1 MCRKKSGVRASE
13 QAIDSIN
20 AKRSVLLDSKHL
32 MVFTSRFREY
42 CICCVLSRPHSIET
56 IYAGARE
63 RVRKKNRLFF
73 LSSLARTN
81 KCGRRKKVHRRI
93 MIIISECSLLIN
105 CVHNNSRLSCIYNI
119 YSIYK
124 HEITS
129 AHWPKQFC
137 VAAAH
142 TRCIEYNITKLS
154 SVFALDAKKIDRARE
169 FFSSVALWVCVLFHL
184 FGFEILHFSEL

>member
-1 MCRKKSGVRASE
+1 M
-13 QAIDSIN
+13 
-20 AKRSVLLDSKHL
+20 
-32 MVFTSRFREY
+32 
-42 CICCVLSRPHSIET
+42 
-56 IYAGARE
+56 
-63 RVRKKNRLFF
+63 
-73 LSSLARTN
+73 RTA
-81 KCGRRKKVHRRI
+81 KKVHRRI

-124 HEITS
+124 HEIAS

-154 SVFALDAKKIDRARE
+154 SVFALDAKKKSTERAS
-169 FFSSVALWVCVLFHL
+169 FFRPSLCECVYCFTCLVLKYYIFRNCSRHSTDHRSHHPFDIPL
-184 FGFEILHFSEL
+184 NCCCCCTTANNNKNSNYYFLAARKWEIWKINRF